1 MSEIYILTKQ
11 QLEDFAL
18 QNENYGI
25 EFCLNNKA
33 SVNGKPKL
41 PEPVAIPSEEDAV
54 AARQNKNY
62 SAGYK
67 DAAFEDGI
75 DWAFNWLKIKLTWN

>member
-25 EFCLNNKA
+25 EFCLKA
-33 SVNGKPKL
+33 I
-41 PEPVAIPSEEDAV
+41 ETCRVAIPSEEDVV

-67 DAAFEDGI
+67 DAAFEDGAE
-75 DWAFNWLKIKLTWN
+75 WAFNWLKIKLPWN